1 MYTMRKIAALL
12 LALVELSFAATL
24 QIAGVEVDVNEPDGW
39 YYFQE
44 TANDHYFARLAG
56 EELVGLINFYA
67 GGEIGMSN
75 DDLLEGYDGDTAAL
89 LGDLHNSLVETI
101 EGASGEHG
109 LAFGDYSEV
118 GTVPAFF
125 AGVEYTDSY
134 DDNHFYNLDT
144 MYLHEGQI
152 FFVDAYC
159 VRDEEVAFRSAVTS
173 FLDSIDF

>member
-1 MYTMRKIAALL
+1 MRKLTALL
-12 LALVELSFAATL
+12 LALVGLSFAATL
-24 QIAGVEVDVNEPDGW
+24 PIAGFEVDVNEPDGW
-39 YYFQE
+39 EYFQE
-44 TANDHYFARLAG
+44 TADDHYFAWLDG

-75 DDLLEGYDGDTAAL
+75 DDLLEGYDGDIKAL
-89 LGDLHNSLVETI
+89 LGDLHDSLVETI

-109 LAFGDYSEV
+109 LAFGDSSEIGSAPV
-118 GTVPAFF
+118 FF
-125 AGVEYTDSY
+125 AGVDYFDSY

>member
-1 MYTMRKIAALL
+1 MRKLTALL
-12 LALVELSFAATL
+12 LALVGLSFAATL
-24 QIAGVEVDVNEPDGW
+24 PIAGFEVDVNEPDGW
-39 YYFQE
+39 EYFQE
-44 TANDHYFARLAG
+44 TADDHYFAWLDG

-75 DDLLEGYDGDTAAL
+75 DDLLE
-89 LGDLHNSLVETI
+89 
-101 EGASGEHG
+101 
-109 LAFGDYSEV
+109 DYSEIGSAPV
-118 GTVPAFF
+118 FF
-125 AGVEYTDSY
+125 AGVDYFDSY